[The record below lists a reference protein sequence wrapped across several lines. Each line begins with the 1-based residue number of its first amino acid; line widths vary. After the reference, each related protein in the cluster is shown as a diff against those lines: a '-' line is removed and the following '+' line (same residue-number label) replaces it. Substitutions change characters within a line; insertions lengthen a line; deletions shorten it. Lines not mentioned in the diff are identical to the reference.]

1 MSTVKKE
8 VWAPDVSS
16 KGSIAFVPAG
26 RCRWCW
32 GVLESEQAF
41 RLLDLIETLN
51 DNAHGYLVRIEALK
65 EELRDARAIISH
77 DERAEAAE

>member
-1 MSTVKKE
+1 MDKTILELLIAKVAE
-8 VWAPDVSS
+8 EAAGAGALSS
-16 KGSIAFVPAG
+16 LLAS
-26 RCRWCW
+26 
-32 GVLESEQAF
+32 SEEERF

>member
-8 VWAPDVSS
+8 VW
-16 KGSIAFVPAG
+16 
-26 RCRWCW
+26 
-32 GVLESEQAF
+32 
-41 RLLDLIETLN
+41 N